1 MLEITTIS
9 SDKSERAIKV
19 GTVIYSPDL
28 LEYPKTLD
36 EGVAYLINTKNMSM
50 CWLHGGVGFNGSI
63 SSPFCEDFCATC
75 SILQAVH
82 VTR

>member
-36 EGVAYLINTKNMSM
+36 EGVAYLINTKNMSIEDVDV
-50 CWLHGGVGFNGSI
+50 L
-63 SSPFCEDFCATC
+63 CENV
-75 SILQAVH
+75 SNLLRIVY
-82 VTR
+82 

>member
-19 GTVIYSPDL
+19 GTVIYSPNL

-36 EGVAYLINTKNMSM
+36 EGVVYLINTKKMSIEDVNI
-50 CWLHGGVGFNGSI
+50 L
-63 SSPFCEDFCATC
+63 CENV
-75 SILQAVH
+75 SNLLRVIQ
-82 VTR
+82 